1 VGKQRLMSVLTL
13 KLKEQSVVVEV
24 YEGEDIGEVAKQ
36 VVLENKLPAEMK
48 DALHIYIM
56 RKLETIMPY

>member
-1 VGKQRLMSVLTL
+1 MLTL